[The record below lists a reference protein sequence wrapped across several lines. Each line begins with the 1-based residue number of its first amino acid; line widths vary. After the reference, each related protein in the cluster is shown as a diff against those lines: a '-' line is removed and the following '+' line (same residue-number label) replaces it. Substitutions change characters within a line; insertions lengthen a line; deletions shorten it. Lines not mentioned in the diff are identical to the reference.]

1 MEEKIKTLFKQYSGS
16 DARRVEPLPVSGSAR
31 RYYRVF
37 TGDRTYV
44 GVYHENLR
52 ENRLFVD
59 LKNPVCMFR
68 TCIVFRRT
76 GFVIYRMIWG
86 RICCWMSWSGSE
98 RVNS

>member
-44 GVYHENLR
+44 GVYHEILHGI
-52 ENRLFVD
+52 

-76 GFVIYRMIWG
+76 GFVIYRMI
-86 RICCWMSWSGSE
+86 
-98 RVNS
+98 